1 MTLIINNFANDVV
14 AILKHTPEGRV
25 LECNDA
31 CARLLGYGD
40 AAELLAA
47 GSVEYANASDLLAIR
62 AALGDLGTL
71 VNVEAALR
79 RRDGTVA
86 WVLQNLRTGV
96 DSNDQPVID
105 VAMLDVTEQ
114 RLATQNFEYQAYHDG
129 VTGLPNRMLFFDR
142 VTVALAHARRRGD
155 AVAIAVL
162 DLDDFTGFNARHGR
176 SVGDRVLRAAG
187 ERIASII
194 REEDAAAR
202 LEGDDFVILLAGMPY
217 AGDAAIVASRLLA
230 AISEPYDIDGERVS
244 VRGSIGVA
252 IADRDSEN
260 VQMLVRQ
267 ATAAASSAAERGGDA
282 LRFYEPELNQRA
294 LERAAMVA
302 RLRKAVDNGELELYY
317 QPEVNVQTG
326 SIQCIEALLRWRH
339 PELGLIPPND
349 FLGAAEQGG
358 MLNRI
363 TEIVVGKAFRQLREW
378 HDSGLT
384 HMRIAVNLLANQ
396 LGERSIPSLFMEAAG
411 EFNVRPSSIEVEFP
425 EVALSNRGTQD
436 VLRALKE
443 LELLLAIDD
452 FGTGRCSIT
461 DLKRLPID
469 TIKIAPSLVKN
480 MVRHNDDDAIV
491 QAMLTMAKALDLRVV
506 AEGVESKEQF
516 SFLLNRRCTEM
527 QGFFVARPAP
537 AAGLEDILRMQHH

>member
-1 MTLIINNFANDVV
+1 MTLIPTFADDVV
-14 AILKHTPEGRV
+14 AILRQTPEGAL

-31 CARLLGYGD
+31 CARMLGYAD

-47 GSVEYANASDLLAIR
+47 GAVEYANASDLVAIR
-62 AALGDLGTL
+62 AALGDLQTL
-71 VNVEAALR
+71 TNVEVALR
-79 RRDGTVA
+79 RRDGEVV
-86 WVLQNLRTGV
+86 WVLQNLRATV
-96 DSNDQPVID
+96 DKLGSAAID
-105 VAMLDVTEQ
+105 IAMLDVTEQ
-114 RLATQNFEYQAYHDG
+114 RLATQRFEYQAYHDS

-142 VTVALAHARRRGD
+142 VNVALAHARRRGD

-162 DLDDFTGFNARHGR
+162 DLDDFNLINERHGR
-176 SVGDRVLRAAG
+176 GVGDQVLRSAG
-187 ERIASII
+187 ERIANII

-217 AGDAAIVASRLLA
+217 AGDAAIVASRILA
-230 AISEPYDIDGERVS
+230 AVAEPHDIAGERILVH
-244 VRGSIGVA
+244 GSIGIS
-252 IADRDSEN
+252 IAE
-260 VQMLVRQ
+260 QGEIPQALVRN
-267 ATAAASSAAERGGDA
+267 AAAAAAGAAERGGNA
-282 LRFYEPELNQRA
+282 FRFYEPELNQRA
-294 LERAAMVA
+294 LERASMVA
-302 RLRKAVDNGELELYY
+302 RLHKAVDNGELELYY

-339 PELGLIPPND
+339 PDLGLVPPND

-358 MLNRI
+358 MLNKI
-363 TEIVVGKAFRQLREW
+363 TEIVIAKAFRQLRQW
-378 HDSGLT
+378 HDSGLS

-396 LGERSIPSLFMEAAG
+396 LGERSIPSMFLAAAE
-411 EFNVRPSSIEVEFP
+411 EFGVRPSSIEVEFP
-425 EVALSNRGTQD
+425 EIALSNRGTQD
-436 VLRALKE
+436 VLMALKE
-443 LELLLAIDD
+443 VELLLAIDD
-452 FGTGRCSIT
+452 FGTGRCAIT

-537 AAGLEDILRMQHH
+537 AADLEDILRMQHH

>member
-1 MTLIINNFANDVV
+1 MTLIQPFANDVV
-14 AILKHTPEGRV
+14 AILRQTPEGV
-25 LECNDA
+25 PLECNDA
-31 CARLLGYGD
+31 CARMLGYAG

-47 GSVEYANASDLLAIR
+47 GVVEYANASDLVAIR

-71 VNVEAALR
+71 TNVEVALR
-79 RRDGTVA
+79 RRDGVVV
-86 WVLQNLRTGV
+86 WVLQSLRAVV
-96 DSNDQPVID
+96 DKSGAAAID
-105 VAMLDVTEQ
+105 IAMLDVTEQ
-114 RLATQNFEYQAYHDG
+114 RLATQRFEYQAYHDS

-142 VTVALAHARRRGD
+142 VNVALAHARRRGD

-162 DLDDFTGFNARHGR
+162 DLDEFNVINARHGR
-176 SVGDRVLRAAG
+176 SVGDRVLRSAG
-187 ERIASII
+187 ERIANII

-230 AISEPYDIDGERVS
+230 AISEPHDIDGEQVH
-244 VRGSIGVA
+244 VHGSIGIS
-252 IADRDSEN
+252 IAEHDGELP
-260 VQMLVRQ
+260 QALVRN
-267 ATAAASSAAERGGDA
+267 AAAAAAGAAERGGNA
-282 LRFYEPELNQRA
+282 FRFYEPELNQRA
-294 LERAAMVA
+294 LERASMVA

-339 PELGLIPPND
+339 PDLGLIPPND

-358 MLNRI
+358 LLSKI
-363 TEIVVGKAFRQLREW
+363 TEIVVAKAFRQLREW
-378 HDSGLT
+378 HDSGLS
-384 HMRIAVNLLANQ
+384 HMRVAVNLLANQ
-396 LGERSIPSLFMEAAG
+396 LGERSIPSLFLAAAE
-411 EFNVRPSSIEVEFP
+411 EFGVRPSSIEVEFP
-425 EVALSNRGTQD
+425 EIALSNRGTQD
-436 VLRALKE
+436 VLLALKE

-452 FGTGRCSIT
+452 FGTGRCAIT